1 MVGRRAQGRSEQDHQ
16 QEDDEDQQQQTAAN
30 IANIHERLR
39 SSFGG
44 GFDEGSA
51 VPARRGLQGND

>member
-16 QEDDEDQQQQTAAN
+16 QEDDEDQQQQTA
-30 IANIHERLR
+30 ANIHERLR